1 MRLPGQEEPGMS
13 ETYTGDVPKLILE
26 VAKALVDHPEQV
38 QVDASQEGDTLVLEL
53 TVAESDLGRVIGRSG
68 RTARALRTL
77 LSASAAKAGKRCAL
91 EILE

>member
-1 MRLPGQEEPGMS
+1 MS
-13 ETYTGDVPKLILE
+13 EAYTGDVQKLILE

-38 QVDASQEGDTLVLEL
+38 QVDAYQEGDTLVLEL

-68 RTARALRTL
+68 RTARALRAL
-77 LSASAAKAGKRCAL
+77 LSASASKAEKRCVL